1 MMLGAKPD
9 GKKPKGETGVSVF
22 FMVGMLDVGM
32 GLGWGFHR
40 RVGLGYSIFSSLCK
54 YFKVEVGVFFIFWRL
69 ELLEAACLSTQNPLM
84 L

>member
-9 GKKPKGETGVSVF
+9 GKKPKGEKGVSVF

-40 RVGLGYSIFSSLCK
+40 RVGLGYLFIPMQ
-54 YFKVEVGVFFIFWRL
+54 VFQSGSWDGCFLFFG
-69 ELLEAACLSTQNPLM
+69 A
-84 L
+84 